1 VVFTCFDT
9 PPGDCFDGHFFVGGG
24 PVEIG
29 FVEDFGVEY
38 VGGENTVMVL
48 LCHFLQSVS
57 VLVLEVN

>member
-1 VVFTCFDT
+1 MVFTCFDT

-48 LCHFLQSVS
+48 
-57 VLVLEVN
+57 